1 VDPWR
6 FTAADYV
13 AVVEGKPLSRSLVGR
28 PALSPWDPKLAMVMA
43 EHGLAVEEEAVAEM
57 LANDL
62 VTGHPS
68 R

>member
-1 VDPWR
+1 
-6 FTAADYV
+6 V
-13 AVVEGKPLSRSLVGR
+13 AVVEGNLLSRSLAGR

-43 EHGLAVEEEAVAEM
+43 EHGLAVEEEAVAGM

-62 VTGHPS
+62 LTGHHS